1 MPASINSRM
10 RMQDWL
16 LLLILSLIWGSS
28 FFFNAVAL
36 RGLQVFT
43 VIALRMSL
51 AAIALWIV
59 VLVRGI
65 HLPRS
70 LRVWGAF
77 GVMGLIN
84 NVIPFAL
91 VVWSQTH
98 ITSSLASILNATTP
112 LFTVVLA
119 GLLLSDEKVT
129 LNKALGMAVGFAGVV
144 LMIGPA
150 ALNGIG
156 TDTLA
161 QAAMLVATLCYA
173 SSGVYAR
180 RFKEM
185 GVSPMMTAAGQA
197 TASSLILIPLT
208 LIVDQPFAS
217 PLPRLDSLAAVT
229 ALGILGTALAF
240 TLFFRLL
247 GSVGATNAALV
258 TFLIPVWANVL
269 GTVVLNERLEA
280 VHLAGMLIIGV
291 GLSLIDG
298 RIWSRRRSGSTG
310 N

>member
-1 MPASINSRM
+1 MSASINNRM
-10 RMQDWL
+10 GARDWL
-16 LLLILSLIWGSS
+16 LLLLLSVIWGSS

-36 RGLQVFT
+36 RGLPVLT

-51 AAIALWIV
+51 AAIVLWMV
-59 VLVRGI
+59 VLGKGMQP
-65 HLPRS
+65 PRS

-84 NVIPFAL
+84 NAIPFAL

-98 ITSSLASILNATTP
+98 ITSGLASILNATTP

-119 GLLLSDEKVT
+119 GLLLPDEKVT
-129 LNKALGMAVGFAGVV
+129 LNKALGMAVGFSGVV
-144 LMIGPA
+144 FMIGPA
-150 ALNGIG
+150 ALKGIG

-161 QAAMLVATLCYA
+161 QAAMLGATLCYA

-180 RFKEM
+180 RFRSM

-208 LIVDQPFAS
+208 LIVDHPFAS
-217 PLPRLDSLAAVT
+217 PLPRLDSIAAV
-229 ALGILGTALAF
+229 AGLGILGTALAF

-269 GTVVLNERLEA
+269 GTFVLHERLDS
-280 VHLAGMLIIGV
+280 LYFFGMLVLGV
-291 GLSLIDG
+291 GLSFIDG
-298 RIWSRRRSGSTG
+298 RLWSRRKTSPH
-310 N
+310 